1 MSTSSPANAPFFST
15 HIFSKVSL
23 MVFFLFFEEVTRARA
38 HMRKSKL
45 CSDCAWTIVQ
55 QVDFWVSKLTLCQK
69 NVVQGGEDIEDASSC
84 RSFFAK
90 ETLIIGLFCRKW
102 PMTFEKRCTGWRRH
116 RGCLIMYTSCY
127 DIFTQHVSSCTQHTM
142 IHNHVHNVLWYTTY
156 YDTQR
161 TMMCGVLQR
170 VCGVLQSV
178 CGVRGCLI
186 MYTSYYREV
195 GGWGRDPK
203 KCTGRDW
210 GMGSSTI

>member
-1 MSTSSPANAPFFST
+1 MSTSSPANAPEIFFDT
-15 HIFSKVSL
+15 HILKSQPYG
-23 MVFFLFFEEVTRARA
+23 FFLFFEEVTRARA

-45 CSDCAWTIVQ
+45 CSDCAWIIVQ

-116 RGCLIMYTSCY
+116 RGCLIMYTS
-127 DIFTQHVSSCTQHTM
+127 
-142 IHNHVHNVLWYTTY
+142 
-156 YDTQR
+156 
-161 TMMCGVLQR
+161 
-170 VCGVLQSV
+170 
-178 CGVRGCLI
+178 
-186 MYTSYYREV
+186 YYREV
-195 GGWGRDPK
+195 GAWCRDPK